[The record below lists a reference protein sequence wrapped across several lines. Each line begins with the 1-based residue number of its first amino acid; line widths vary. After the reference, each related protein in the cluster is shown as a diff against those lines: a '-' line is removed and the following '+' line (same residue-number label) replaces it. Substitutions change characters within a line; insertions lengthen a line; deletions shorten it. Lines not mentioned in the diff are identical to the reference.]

1 MWQIAATLD
10 KGLPDFAERDDI
22 KAEILG
28 DDIDDNIPD
37 KKVENVTYWFTCAVF
52 GKIVKNKI
60 NVNPEYILKI
70 NNAN

>member
-1 MWQIAATLD
+1 MRRIVWQIAATLV

-37 KKVENVTYWFTCAVF
+37 KKVENVTYWCTCAVF
-52 GKIVKNKI
+52 GTTR
-60 NVNPEYILKI
+60 L
-70 NNAN
+70 